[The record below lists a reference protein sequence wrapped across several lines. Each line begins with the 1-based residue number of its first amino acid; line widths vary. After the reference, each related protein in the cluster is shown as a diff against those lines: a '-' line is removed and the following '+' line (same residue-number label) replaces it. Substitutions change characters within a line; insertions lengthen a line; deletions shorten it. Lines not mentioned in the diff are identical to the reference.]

1 MRMVV
6 FGASGRTGR
15 LVVERAL
22 GHGNFVVG
30 FVHSTPLAENDPRL
44 SELRGDIRD
53 FEAVS
58 GAIAGADGVVF
69 ALSQSSG
76 PDKGV
81 HEAGVANV
89 IHAMA
94 EHDVR
99 KLAAVSAAGAFD
111 RNSRM
116 LSLTYRALVAMTMR
130 PIYDDLEAMERRI
143 MASDLDWTI
152 VRPYGLTEGPATG
165 DYRITIDGTLLPKA
179 ARVSRADVAG
189 VLVKAVETD
198 AYTRRVV
205 VIAD

>member
-1 MRMVV
+1 MRIVV

-15 LVVERAL
+15 LVVEKAL
-22 GHGNFVVG
+22 GHGNSVVG
-30 FVHSTPLAENDPRL
+30 FKHSTPLADNDPRL
-44 SELRGDIRD
+44 STVQGDIRD
-53 FEAVS
+53 FEGVS
-58 GAIAGADGVVF
+58 SAIAGADGVVF
-69 ALSQSSG
+69 ALSQNSG
-76 PDKGV
+76 PDNDV
-81 HEAGVANV
+81 HEAGIANV

-111 RNSRM
+111 RNSKM

-130 PIYDDLEAMERRI
+130 AIYDDLEAMERRI

-152 VRPYGLTEGPATG
+152 VRPYGLTERPATG
-165 DYRITIDGTLLPKA
+165 DYRVTVDGAVLPRA
-179 ARVSRADVAG
+179 ARISRADVAG

-198 AYTRRVV
+198 AYRRRVV

>member
-1 MRMVV
+1 MRIVV

-15 LVVERAL
+15 LVVEKAL
-22 GHGNFVVG
+22 GHGNSVVG
-30 FVHSTPLAENDPRL
+30 LVPSSPLAGNDPRL
-44 SELRGDIRD
+44 STVQGDIHD

-58 GAIAGADGVVF
+58 DAVAGADGVVF
-69 ALSQSSG
+69 ALSHGSG
-76 PDKGV
+76 PDKHVNETGI
-81 HEAGVANV
+81 ANV

-99 KLAAVSAAGAFD
+99 KLAAVSTAGAFD

-116 LSLTYRALVAMTMR
+116 LSLTYRALVAVTMR
-130 PIYDDLEAMERRI
+130 AIYDDLEAMERRI

-152 VRPYGLTEGPATG
+152 VRPYGLTEGPASG
-165 DYRITIDGTLLPKA
+165 DYRITIDGALLPKA
-179 ARVSRADVAG
+179 ARISRADVAG

-198 AYTRRVV
+198 AYVRRVV